1 MKKILIIIFIII
13 IFVIGGIFGYKR
25 ILSIEKENKIIQLF
39 NKESLENFSKNKNE
53 MLEKL
58 KTLNKEEADELYEQ
72 YLERNNIILEN
83 LNIEYE
89 KFLSGGINGIY
100 NKDIAENFTDEEMK
114 IANKFLNKYNLEL
127 WYFARG
133 SYIIREVPDFYYKTF
148 KDYVTDDYKEYLKI
162 ASNENEEHYV
172 ADSGLCIT
180 LEELGDRI
188 VTWENF
194 LEKYPNSKLNDK
206 VNDTCNS
213 YRRDYILGVPGGI
226 YDYRESAEE
235 YNRFIKKYP
244 DSPTTELLGY
254 YLEEVNLDKPE
265 DNDSEALSKMID
277 EYIEKYFYLGSLEN
291 RKKGNLFSEQTNTL
305 LEEFNKNKEEIINKV
320 KTLNKEEAD
329 KLYDE
334 YLEENKKFCE
344 SLMQTEAFFNHY
356 MDLFESSTK
365 AKFQEAKKILN
376 EYGLTIIDIQGEFFP
391 HITSNFYY
399 EIFKDYVSDEY
410 RDYLK
415 LTSKDDDTEVI
426 YMPTG
431 LATFEYNSIIPLNI
445 HEVGN
450 KILAFRNFLDK
461 YPNTKFKGIFSVYV
475 FYILDY
481 IDFSLPYKK
490 NENGIDEPED
500 YYKISQENMV
510 EYKEF
515 VKKNPNELTTKC
527 LNYLLNNY
535 KNKKSEVIGQ
545 EIDKI
550 IEKEMKE
557 KFGIEEVWTF

>member
-1 MKKILIIIFIII
+1 MKKILLILFTVAIFA
-13 IFVIGGIFGYKR
+13 IGSIFGYKK

-58 KTLNKEEADELYEQ
+58 KTLNKEEADKLYEQ

-83 LNIEYE
+83 LNIEHD
-89 KFLSGGINGIY
+89 KFLSGGINDIY
-100 NKDIAENFTDEEMK
+100 NKDTAENFTDEEMK
-114 IANKFLNKYNLEL
+114 IANKFLNKYDLEL

-133 SYIIREVPDFYYKTF
+133 SYIIREVPDFYYKIF

-162 ASNENEEHYV
+162 TSNENEEHYV

-206 VNDTCNS
+206 VNNICNS

-305 LEEFNKNKEEIINKV
+305 LEEFNKNKEEIINKI
-320 KTLNKEEAD
+320 KTLNKEAAD

-344 SLMQTEAFFNHY
+344 SLMQTEAFFNDR
-356 MDLFESSTK
+356 DLFEPSTK

-431 LATFEYNSIIPLNI
+431 LATFEYNSIIPLTI

-450 KILAFRNFLDK
+450 KILVFRNFLDK

-481 IDFSLPYKK
+481 IDFSLPYKE

-545 EIDKI
+545 EIDII

-557 KFGIEEVWTF
+557 KFEIEEVWTF

>member
-1 MKKILIIIFIII
+1 MKKIGLVIFLVLSFLLLTNCNKDEKILEGNKPETTICENEKNI
-13 IFVIGGIFGYKR
+13 NFKFSDETYKKLKIF
-25 ILSIEKENKIIQLF
+25 SENKSKII
-39 NKESLENFSKNKNE
+39 
-53 MLEKL
+53 EKL
-58 KTLNKEEADELYEQ
+58 K
-72 YLERNNIILEN
+72 
-83 LNIEYE
+83 
-89 KFLSGGINGIY
+89 S
-100 NKDIAENFTDEEMK
+100 
-114 IANKFLNKYNLEL
+114 
-127 WYFARG
+127 
-133 SYIIREVPDFYYKTF
+133 
-148 KDYVTDDYKEYLKI
+148 
-162 ASNENEEHYV
+162 
-172 ADSGLCIT
+172 
-180 LEELGDRI
+180 
-188 VTWENF
+188 
-194 LEKYPNSKLNDK
+194 
-206 VNDTCNS
+206 
-213 YRRDYILGVPGGI
+213 
-226 YDYRESAEE
+226 
-235 YNRFIKKYP
+235 
-244 DSPTTELLGY
+244 
-254 YLEEVNLDKPE
+254 
-265 DNDSEALSKMID
+265 LSK
-277 EYIEKYFYLGSLEN
+277 
-291 RKKGNLFSEQTNTL
+291 Q
-305 LEEFNKNKEEIINKV
+305 
-320 KTLNKEEAD
+320 EAD

-344 SLMQTEAFFNHY
+344 SLMQTEAFFNDR
-356 MDLFESSTK
+356 DLFEPSTK

-415 LTSKDDDTEVI
+415 LTSKDDDIEVM

-431 LATFEYNSIIPLNI
+431 LATFEYNSIIPLTI
-445 HEVGN
+445 HEVGD
-450 KILAFRNFLDK
+450 KILAFRSFLDK
-461 YPNTKFKGIFSVYV
+461 YPNTKFKGIFSVYI

-481 IDFSLPYKK
+481 IDFSLPYKE

-545 EIDKI
+545 EIDII

>member
-13 IFVIGGIFGYKR
+13 IFVIGGIFGYKK

-39 NKESLENFSKNKNE
+39 NKDSLENFSKNKNE

-83 LNIEYE
+83 LNIEHD

-100 NKDIAENFTDEEMK
+100 NKDTAENFTDEEMK
-114 IANKFLNKYNLEL
+114 IANKFLNKYDLEL

-162 ASNENEEHYV
+162 TSDENEEHYV
-172 ADSGLCIT
+172 ADSGLCIP

-206 VNDTCNS
+206 VNNICNS
-213 YRRDYILGVPGGI
+213 YRKDYILGVPGGI
-226 YDYRESAEE
+226 YDYKESTEE

-305 LEEFNKNKEEIINKV
+305 LKEFNKNKEEVINKL
-320 KTLNKEEAD
+320 KTLNKEEANKFYED
-329 KLYDE
+329 
-334 YLEENKKFCE
+334 YLESNNEILEKMNENDYIMLDNAFYIGEGDIDKEKLNKQNKFLDNYDLEVVEIEEGFMLTEKK
-344 SLMQTEAFFNHY
+344 
-356 MDLFESSTK
+356 D
-365 AKFQEAKKILN
+365 
-376 EYGLTIIDIQGEFFP
+376 
-391 HITSNFYY
+391 FYY
-399 EIFKDYVSDEY
+399 NIFKNYVSDDY
-410 RDYLK
+410 RDFIKLCSEDIDYIDYFSSLEEHPEIIADK
-415 LTSKDDDTEVI
+415 VINWEKFLEKYPDSKLRKKANNICYSYRGDYIIALTSLPTTEALKNGKINEDVK
-426 YMPTG
+426 
-431 LATFEYNSIIPLNI
+431 ELNRFI
-445 HEVGN
+445 
-450 KILAFRNFLDK
+450 KK
-461 YPNTKFKGIFSVYV
+461 YPNSPTTE
-475 FYILDY
+475 IL
-481 IDFSLPYKK
+481 K
-490 NENGIDEPED
+490 
-500 YYKISQENMV
+500 YYLE
-510 EYKEF
+510 
-515 VKKNPNELTTKC
+515 
-527 LNYLLNNY
+527 NY
-535 KNKKSEVIGQ
+535 KNDDINDMLADKNI
-545 EIDKI
+545 EIYNRG
-550 IEKEMKE
+550 E
-557 KFGIEEVWTF
+557 

>member
-1 MKKILIIIFIII
+1 MKKIGLIIFLVLSFLLLTNCNKDEKILEGNKPEATICENEKNINFKFSDETYKKLKIF
-13 IFVIGGIFGYKR
+13 
-25 ILSIEKENKIIQLF
+25 SENKSKII
-39 NKESLENFSKNKNE
+39 
-53 MLEKL
+53 EKL
-58 KTLNKEEADELYEQ
+58 K
-72 YLERNNIILEN
+72 
-83 LNIEYE
+83 
-89 KFLSGGINGIY
+89 S
-100 NKDIAENFTDEEMK
+100 
-114 IANKFLNKYNLEL
+114 
-127 WYFARG
+127 
-133 SYIIREVPDFYYKTF
+133 
-148 KDYVTDDYKEYLKI
+148 
-162 ASNENEEHYV
+162 
-172 ADSGLCIT
+172 
-180 LEELGDRI
+180 
-188 VTWENF
+188 
-194 LEKYPNSKLNDK
+194 
-206 VNDTCNS
+206 
-213 YRRDYILGVPGGI
+213 
-226 YDYRESAEE
+226 
-235 YNRFIKKYP
+235 
-244 DSPTTELLGY
+244 
-254 YLEEVNLDKPE
+254 
-265 DNDSEALSKMID
+265 LSK
-277 EYIEKYFYLGSLEN
+277 
-291 RKKGNLFSEQTNTL
+291 Q
-305 LEEFNKNKEEIINKV
+305 
-320 KTLNKEEAD
+320 EAD

-344 SLMQTEAFFNHY
+344 SLMQTEAFFNDR
-356 MDLFESSTK
+356 DLFEPSTK